1 MDIDMNDRPT
11 IVVITPV
18 RNEAWVLEAFLTCT
32 SSWADYII
40 LADQHSDDGTRE
52 IAQKY
57 EKVILIDNPTQE
69 WYEYL
74 CRTKLLEEAAKI
86 PGDKIIFGLDA
97 DEFLSEGFEKTE
109 SWQNIMNAKG
119 NQIFC
124 FNWLNL
130 YDNYSTAEYT
140 NMHFE
145 WAAHFD
151 SSLDFVEEYRTRERH
166 AVHCSRVPCLETERC
181 QYINVDDFWV
191 VHLAKLNH
199 QRIRQKFDFYQVT
212 WVDKNQEKAN
222 PIGMYRGYNKYY
234 PDELSRLGQPIKL
247 CCKGDDTDYSYLVK
261 SSDYGKHYVDEM
273 VQVFRREGTDKFL
286 KLCIWDNPYLKTAG
300 INPQI
305 PFKYRFLHWYLRKTQ
320 HKANNGV
327 VKFLDRVLK
336 RID

>member
-1 MDIDMNDRPT
+1 
-11 IVVITPV
+11 
-18 RNEAWVLEAFLTCT
+18 
-32 SSWADYII
+32 
-40 LADQHSDDGTRE
+40 
-52 IAQKY
+52 
-57 EKVILIDNPTQE
+57 
-69 WYEYL
+69 
-74 CRTKLLEEAAKI
+74 
-86 PGDKIIFGLDA
+86 
-97 DEFLSEGFEKTE
+97 
-109 SWQNIMNAKG
+109 MNAKG

-130 YDNYSTAEYT
+130 FDNYSTVEYT
-140 NMHFE
+140 NIHFE

-151 SSLDFVEEYRTRERH
+151 SSLDFVEEYRKRERH
-166 AVHCSRVPCLETERC
+166 AVHCARVPCLEGDEVE
-181 QYINVDDFWV
+181 YVNVDDFWV
-191 VHLAKLNH
+191 IHLAKLNH

-234 PDELSRLGQPIKL
+234 PDELSHLEQPIKL

-286 KLCIWDNPYLKTAG
+286 KLCIWDNPYLKAIG

-336 RID
+336 RIDRL

>member
-1 MDIDMNDRPT
+1 MKEPT
-11 IVVITPV
+11 KIVITPV
-18 RNEAWVLEAFLTCT
+18 RNEAWVLDAFLTCT

-52 IAQKY
+52 IAAKY

-74 CRTKLLEEAAKI
+74 CRTRLLEEAAKI

-109 SWQNIMNAKG
+109 SWQRIISSDKNE
-119 NQIFC
+119 IFC

-130 YDNYSTAEYT
+130 FDNFTTAEYT
-140 NMHFE
+140 SMHFE

-151 SSLDFVEEYRTRERH
+151 ASLDFVEEYKKREKH

-181 QYINVDDFWV
+181 TYTNVDDFWV

-199 QRIRQKFDFYQVT
+199 QKMQQKFDFYQVT
-212 WVDKNQEKAN
+212 WVDKNKEKAN
-222 PIGMYRGYNKYY
+222 PINMYRGYSKYY
-234 PDELSRLGQPIKL
+234 PDNISRLDNPVKL
-247 CCKGDDTDYSYLVK
+247 CCKGDAKDYSYLIK

-273 VQVFRREGTDKFL
+273 VQVFQREGTNKFL
-286 KLCIWDNPYLKTAG
+286 KLCIWDNPYLKEAG
-300 INPQI
+300 INPKI
-305 PFKYRFLHWYLRKTQ
+305 PLKYKLLHSYLKKTQ
-320 HKANNGV
+320 QKSDN
-327 VKFLDRVLK
+327 KLIKLLDKILK
-336 RID
+336 RII

>member
-1 MDIDMNDRPT
+1 MENNRPK
-11 IVVITPV
+11 IIVITPV
-18 RNEAWVLEAFLTCT
+18 RNEAWVLDAFLTCT

-86 PGDKIIFGLDA
+86 PGDKVIFGLDA
-97 DEFLSEGFEKTE
+97 DEFLSEGFENTD
-109 SWQNIMNAKG
+109 SWQQILGAKG
-119 NQIFC
+119 NEIFC

-130 YDNYSTAEYT
+130 FDDYNHVEYT
-140 NMHFE
+140 DMHYE

-151 SSLDFVEEYRTRERH
+151 DSIDFVEEYKKKEKH
-166 AVHCSRVPCLETERC
+166 AVHCARVPCLEGDEVK
-181 QYINVDDFWV
+181 YVNIDDFWV

-234 PDELSRLGQPIKL
+234 PDNLLHLEQPVKL
-247 CCKGDDTDYSYLVK
+247 CCKGDSTDYSYLVQ

-273 VQVFRREGTDKFL
+273 VQVFRREGTEKFL
-286 KLCIWDNPYLKTAG
+286 KLCIWDNPYLKAAG

-305 PFKYRFLHWYLRKTQ
+305 PWKYRLLHSYLRKTQ
-320 HKANNGV
+320 HKVNNRWV
-327 VKFLDRVLK
+327 RFTDKVLK
-336 RID
+336 RLY

>member
-18 RNEAWVLEAFLTCT
+18 RNEAWVLDAFLACT

-109 SWQNIMNAKG
+109 SWRNIMNAKG

-130 YDNYSTAEYT
+130 FDNYSTVEYT

-151 SSLDFVEEYRTRERH
+151 PVLDFVEEYRTRERH
-166 AVHCSRVPCLETERC
+166 AVHCSRVPCLEMERC

-199 QRIRQKFDFYQVT
+199 EKMRQKFDFYQVT
-212 WVDKNQEKAN
+212 WVDKNNEKDD

-234 PDELSRLGQPIKL
+234 PDELSYLAEPVKL
-247 CCKGDDTDYSYLVK
+247 CCMGDSKDYSYLVK

-273 VQVFRREGTDKFL
+273 LKIFEREGTEKFL
-286 KLCIWDNPYLKTAG
+286 KLCIWDNPYLKGAG
-300 INPQI
+300 INPKI
-305 PFKYRFLHWYLRKTQ
+305 PSKYRWLHSYLKKTQ
-320 HKANNGV
+320 PKSDSQIIRM
-327 VKFLDRVLK
+327 LDKILK
-336 RID
+336 RLY